1 MKRLLILFLL
11 ISSYCFSQSSGI
23 TYQAVIYNPNGEELP
38 GVDNPYAPLVNQ
50 SICLQFGI
58 LNADGTI
65 EYQEQTQVTTDA
77 FGMVNLLIGTST
89 QTGGFAQGFTGIEW
103 SADAKFLKV
112 DLDTRGNCVSFEE
125 LSNQPFTYVPFAY
138 YSPASDIPG
147 PQGPEGEQGETGP
160 QGEQGEIGETGPQ
173 GQDGA
178 VGATG
183 PQGPQGPQGETGP
196 QGQNGEDGAEGQ
208 DGPPGQDGAVGA
220 TGEQG
225 EQGPQGSPGENGE
238 DGTQGTQG
246 DPGPPGPTGPTGPQ
260 GEIGPLGQNGDDG
273 EDGIEGPEGSSAYD
287 IWISL
292 GNTGTEQEFLDSLI
306 GPEGPEGPAGQQ
318 GPSGSNDGT
327 NSIGNGYIEY
337 SLNNITD
344 FKLSSDGQNI
354 IIYNNNSLENT
365 NSMRVYNLNDGVLSQ
380 KGQILNNY
388 TSILGINS
396 NGSRIAVTDFSTPEI
411 DIFDLINNSW
421 VLNAT
426 LTSNQAYY
434 GRLSNNGNTLITIT
448 NATGSFKYFS
458 FNTTT
463 LQWENLF
470 NESLFNTGRYDFN
483 SDLQYFTTSFP
494 IDGAN
499 FNGSLKIYNNNNSS
513 FEQVGQ
519 TIFGDEMDFL
529 GDHSSINEEGNVV
542 AVTLR
547 SNKVKIYEKVSE
559 NWIEKGA
566 PIDLFMRPDKAF
578 LSQDGN
584 EIIIVVKN
592 LYSYPMSI
600 LRYTYQNNNWN
611 QKGSITLTKNT
622 ASVTIPSDYE
632 SGSFVIRNTFDTE
645 PNTTSDQQPDVYTL
659 LIKMFD

>member
-1 MKRLLILFLL
+1 MKRLLLLFLL

-58 LNADGTI
+58 LDVDGTI

-183 PQGPQGPQGETGP
+183 PQG
-196 QGQNGEDGAEGQ
+196 
-208 DGPPGQDGAVGA
+208 
-220 TGEQG
+220 
-225 EQGPQGSPGENGE
+225 SPGENGE
-238 DGTQGTQG
+238 DGTQGAQG

-273 EDGIEGPEGSSAYD
+273 ADGIEGQEGLSAYD

-354 IIYNNNSLENT
+354 IIYNNNSSENT
-365 NSMRVYNLNDGVLSQ
+365 NSMRVYNLNDGILSQ

-388 TSILGINS
+388 TRILGINS

-434 GRLSNNGNTLITIT
+434 GRLSNDGNTLITIT

-463 LQWENLF
+463 LQWEDLF

-483 SDLQYFTTSFP
+483 SDLQYFTTSSP
-494 IDGAN
+494 NDGAN

-600 LRYTYQNNNWN
+600 LRFTYQNNNWN